1 MLFDRSRLFSLVIFH
16 ETQSTFASFVSL
28 SISAT
33 RSTLRSAVLVIVFA
47 ECSGATWQAAV
58 GCDKLLRSTAAHV
71 STLPRSWNNYQQ
83 TLHVLSW
90 TRLGK
95 TYAAIAAGSAARSLY
110 LIQRSLLVGCRSV
123 LSAVLLLYLCTA
135 VHQNS
140 RSFTL
145 SDQWAEANGG
155 CLLSSL
161 FLFRFHFFCCLFL
174 FCWSLSRV

>member
-1 MLFDRSRLFSLVIFH
+1 MLLFSPLSLHLFQTMRRHFSPLYALFYLLCRLVTSLCSRQLLQGWVVPTYGRLEDMLFDRSRLFSLVIFH
-16 ETQSTFASFVSL
+16 ETQCTFAFFVSL

-71 STLPRSWNNYQQ
+71 STLPRFWNNYQQ

-95 TYAAIAAGSAARSLY
+95 TYQVPGTPEY
-110 LIQRSLLVGCRSV
+110 
-123 LSAVLLLYLCTA
+123 
-135 VHQNS
+135 
-140 RSFTL
+140 
-145 SDQWAEANGG
+145 
-155 CLLSSL
+155 
-161 FLFRFHFFCCLFL
+161 
-174 FCWSLSRV
+174 